1 MLPWMVIV
9 WVRVPQALDGGRSI
23 VTLATVFDE
32 PRSTWNHWGKALSV
46 LSQ

>member
-9 WVRVPQALDGGRSI
+9 WVRVPQAVDGGRSI
-23 VTLATVFDE
+23 TIRPAVTED
-32 PRSTWNHWGKALSV
+32 PRSTWNHCGNALSV